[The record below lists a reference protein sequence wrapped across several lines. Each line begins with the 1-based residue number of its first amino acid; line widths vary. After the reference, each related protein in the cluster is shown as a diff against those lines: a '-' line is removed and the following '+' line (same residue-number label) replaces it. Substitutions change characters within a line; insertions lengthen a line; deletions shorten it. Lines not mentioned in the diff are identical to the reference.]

1 VSATVARQPSVPVP
15 RTSSTVLFFATVAL
29 ALLLVGWWTTF
40 HLWQADELER
50 AGEALL
56 RGDAAATALALGAH
70 DPAELVE
77 IAQARRRMWV
87 SEAVVFGALILT
99 GAALFWWSML
109 REVRIRQEQDRF
121 LAGATHELKT
131 PLATI
136 QLLLE
141 SLRDGRVP
149 PEKQQR
155 YLGSGLLETQR
166 LEHGLTNV
174 LTAAGLRS
182 TGHGVAAALE
192 HRARLGDLADDLAD
206 AVEALSPR
214 AEAAGVELVCGRTDS
229 FTTMRDPEGMQL
241 VLRNVLDNAVKWSAS
256 GQRVTVELRAEGD
269 MVRLLVRDEGAGM
282 DATAVANA
290 FQPFWR
296 SPDPARGG
304 TGLGLHLVQETVRAH
319 GGTVRASSEGP
330 GKGTTIAIELPRRSA
345 A

>member
-1 VSATVARQPSVPVP
+1 MVRQPSACVP
-15 RTSSTVLFFATVAL
+15 RTSSSVLFFATVAL

-50 AGEALL
+50 AGEALV
-56 RGDAAATALALGAH
+56 RGDTGAAAVALGAH

-99 GAALFWWSML
+99 GAGLFWWSML
-109 REVRIRQEQDRF
+109 REVRMRQEQDRF

-149 PEKQQR
+149 AEKQQR

-182 TGHGVAAALE
+182 TGRGVSASFA
-192 HRARLGDLADDLAD
+192 HRARPGDLADDVA
-206 AVEALSPR
+206 EALSFLAAR
-214 AEAAGVELVCGRTDS
+214 AEAAGIMLVRGPMAS
-229 FTTMRDPEGMQL
+229 FATLRDPEGMQL
-241 VLRNVLDNAVKWSAS
+241 VLRNLVDNAIKYSAS
-256 GQRVTVELRAEGD
+256 GQRVTVELEAAGD
-269 MVRLLVRDEGAGM
+269 TARLRVRDEGAGM
-282 DATAVANA
+282 DAMALAHA
-290 FQPFWR
+290 FDPFWR

-304 TGLGLHLVQETVRAH
+304 TGLGLHLVRETVRAH
-319 GGTVRASSEGP
+319 GGTVQASSDGV
-330 GKGTTIAIELPRRSA
+330 GKGTTVVIELPRREA

>member
-1 VSATVARQPSVPVP
+1 MARQPSDSVP
-15 RTSSTVLFFATVAL
+15 RTSSSVLFFATVAL

-50 AGEALL
+50 AGEALV
-56 RGDAAATALALGAH
+56 RGDTGAAAVALGAH
-70 DPAELVE
+70 DPAELIE
-77 IAQARRRMWV
+77 IAQARRRMWI
-87 SEAVVFGALILT
+87 SEAVVFGALLLT
-99 GAALFWWSML
+99 GAGLFWWSML
-109 REVRIRQEQDRF
+109 REVRMRQEQDRF

-141 SLRDGRVP
+141 SMRDGRVP

-182 TGHGVAAALE
+182 TGRGVSASFS
-192 HRARLGDLADDLAD
+192 HRARQGDLADDVAD
-206 AVEALSPR
+206 ALAFLAAR
-214 AEAAGVELVCGRTDS
+214 AEAAGITLVRGPMAS
-229 FTTMRDPEGMQL
+229 FATLRDPEGMQL
-241 VLRNVLDNAVKWSAS
+241 VLRNLIDNAIKYSTS
-256 GQRVTVELRAEGD
+256 GQRVTVELESVGETA
-269 MVRLLVRDEGAGM
+269 RLRVCDEGAGM
-282 DATAVANA
+282 DATALAHA
-290 FQPFWR
+290 FDPFWR

-304 TGLGLHLVQETVRAH
+304 TGLGLHLVRETVRAH
-319 GGTVRASSEGP
+319 GGTVHATSDGVGR
-330 GKGTTIAIELPRRSA
+330 GTTVVIELPRKDA